1 MYLNIHGRIWL
12 YLGKNIEQTASVLHL
27 TDIYSTSTI
36 IFAANEDVFFVLE
49 LENKCHKKIA
59 TRPRKPETKGSYG
72 FPGVYKYV

>member
-1 MYLNIHGRIWL
+1 
-12 YLGKNIEQTASVLHL
+12 LGKNIEQTASVLHL

-36 IFAANEDVFFVLE
+36 IFAANEVMFFFVLE
-49 LENKCHKKIA
+49 LKNKCHKKIA

>member
-36 IFAANEDVFFVLE
+36 IFAANEDVFFRARIEKQVPQK
-49 LENKCHKKIA
+49 N
-59 TRPRKPETKGSYG
+59 SY
-72 FPGVYKYV
+72 